1 LAIFEFGA
9 KERYVPSSSSHDL
22 TLLLHDWYR
31 GDRSALDKIIPRVYA
46 ELRRLA
52 HIYMVRERPGH
63 MLQTTALINEAYL
76 RLTSAG
82 KIEWQN
88 RTHFFAVSAG
98 LMRRIL
104 VEFARARDSRK
115 RAAESPGIS
124 FDGSFMIAPENDP
137 GLIAID
143 DALNS
148 LAKVDPRQA
157 NIVELRFF
165 GGLTEEETAEVL
177 GISRLTVI
185 RDWKSAKLWLLHELK
200 HRGK

>member
-1 LAIFEFGA
+1 VTS
-9 KERYVPSSSSHDL
+9 RSSHDL

-31 GDRSALDKIIPRVYA
+31 GDQTALDKIIPRVYA

-52 HIYMVRERPGH
+52 HIYMVREQPGH

-76 RLTSAG
+76 RLINAG
-82 KIEWQN
+82 KIDWKN
-88 RTHFFAVSAG
+88 RAHFFAISAG

-104 VEFARARDSRK
+104 VEFARARNSQK
-115 RAAESPGIS
+115 RTAESPRIS
-124 FDGSFMIAPENDP
+124 FDESYMISPENGHD
-137 GLIAID
+137 LIAID

-148 LAKVDPRQA
+148 LAEVDARQA
-157 NIVELRFF
+157 KVVELRFF

-177 GISRLTVI
+177 SISRLTVI

-200 HRGK
+200 HRGKR

>member
-1 LAIFEFGA
+1 LARKRGH
-9 KERYVPSSSSHDL
+9 VTSGSPHDL

-31 GDRSALDKIIPRVYA
+31 GDQTALNKIIPRVYT

-63 MLQTTALINEAYL
+63 TLQTTALINEAYL
-76 RLTSAG
+76 RLIHAG

-88 RTHFFAVSAG
+88 RTHFFAVSSA

-104 VEFARARDSRK
+104 VEFARARGSQK
-115 RAAESPGIS
+115 RGAESSRITLDES
-124 FDGSFMIAPENDP
+124 FTASPENDP
-137 GLIAID
+137 GLIVID

-148 LAKVDPRQA
+148 LAEVDPRQA
-157 NIVELRFF
+157 KVVELRFF
-165 GGLTEEETAEVL
+165 GGLSEEETAEVL
-177 GISRLTVI
+177 GVSRLTVI

-200 HRGK
+200 HREER